1 MDDIFFNEKI
11 KDGICDKEK
20 RRFQEFSNYLYLYSC
35 DETLDTS
42 KIPDLTFELKQ
53 MEMNFT
59 FNEKDL
65 LFYF

>member
-1 MDDIFFNEKI
+1 MKE
-11 KDGICDKEK
+11 GICDKEK
-20 RRFQEFSNYLYLYSC
+20 KRFLEFSNYLYLYSC

-59 FNEKDL
+59 FNEKDI
-65 LFYF
+65 F